1 LETSS
6 KDPLASAAEG
16 VTKGFLHWTEEK
28 IKGYVARFQNKDI
41 AFVSDPEIINLAKKQ
56 RETPEWKLFE
66 QYVEDRDLRILF
78 QMGLT
83 LRKIAIKRKHFTPL
97 RGIKRK
103 PKRFISLRSAIL
115 SKYGTKG
122 LHIAQFIQNGHFGK
136 IIGNILDRAST
147 PEKLRKEIEGILNN
161 IELTTIFIKQHDDVN
176 KKAEEV
182 VIKILANYP
191 STFIIF
197 ASGNAIIQ
205 SEIIKEKV
213 MKNISGYEVE
223 IYKTRYKKI
232 HFINKV

>member
-16 VTKGFLHWTEEK
+16 VTKGVLGWTEEK
-28 IKGYVARFQNKDI
+28 IKGFVARFRNKDI

-83 LRKIAIKRKHFTPL
+83 LRKIARRKKIRKKHGIYVRTNHVIPL
-97 RGIKRK
+97 RRN
-103 PKRFISLRSAIL
+103 IL
-115 SKYGTKG
+115 DNFGSKG

-136 IIGNILDRAST
+136 IIGNILERAPT
-147 PEKLRKEIEGILNN
+147 PEKLRIEIESILNN
-161 IELTTIFIKQHDDVN
+161 IEQTTIFIKHSDNVN
-176 KKAEEV
+176 NRAEEAA
-182 VIKILANYP
+182 IKILAHSP

-197 ASGNAIIQ
+197 GSGNAMIKCGT
-205 SEIIKEKV
+205 IKEEV
-213 MKNISGYEVE
+213 MKKISGYEVE
-223 IYKTRYKKI
+223 SYEAEYLRIY
-232 HFINKV
+232 FINKV